1 MSSGHASSHSSHA
14 TAAAGGRG
22 RPAKYPRRQMLNA
35 LLYLGRAG
43 GQWRNLP
50 HDFPPWR
57 SVWELYG
64 RWRDQGLLARLHEA
78 LRDACR
84 AQAGRQAAPSA
95 AILDSQ
101 SVKTTEKGGP
111 GGFDAGK
118 KVKGRKRHL
127 LVDTDGLLLA
137 CHVPAADIQE
147 RAGAKLLR
155 RRTRQALGFSARRRR
170 LLWADRGYWGA
181 PFAAWVKK
189 RWKRVE
195 LVALCRNA
203 TLPNRKTP
211 GQPSFVRLPRRWV
224 IERTFAWLGRWRRL
238 SKDYEQNPRSS
249 EAWIHL
255 AMIGLMLNRLHPQ

>member
-1 MSSGHASSHSSHA
+1 MKPPSYA
-14 TAAAGGRG
+14 TDVSDEQWARVEPLLPRHGGSGGRG

-64 RWRDQGLLARLHEA
+64 RWRNQGLLARLHEA

-111 GGFDAGK
+111 GVLTRA
-118 KVKGRKRHL
+118 KRS
-127 LVDTDGLLLA
+127 
-137 CHVPAADIQE
+137 
-147 RAGAKLLR
+147 RGA
-155 RRTRQALGFSARRRR
+155 SAIS
-170 LLWADRGYWGA
+170 W
-181 PFAAWVKK
+181 
-189 RWKRVE
+189 
-195 LVALCRNA
+195 
-203 TLPNRKTP
+203 
-211 GQPSFVRLPRRWV
+211 
-224 IERTFAWLGRWRRL
+224 
-238 SKDYEQNPRSS
+238 
-249 EAWIHL
+249 
-255 AMIGLMLNRLHPQ
+255 